1 MQSNFYTSSIG
12 RKVVMAAT
20 GLFLMA
26 FLGVHLA
33 LNATLLLDDGGVL
46 FDRTAEL
53 FRQNWG
59 LHLLEMLVL
68 VGFVVHIGQGVALT
82 LANRSKRSTLYAV
95 NAGVS
100 IDPARAMGWLGA
112 VILAFLILHLYQ
124 FWLPNI
130 LGTRTEDLSQ
140 IVRSSLS
147 QWWVVA
153 IYVLGCLAVAAHLW
167 HGARSAAITLGLTD
181 RSRQLFGAIGIV
193 AAIGLPLGL
202 ALIAICLG
210 FRL

>member
-1 MQSNFYTSSIG
+1 
-12 RKVVMAAT
+12 MAAT
-20 GLFLMA
+20 GLFLIA

-33 LNATLLLDDGGVL
+33 LNASLLADDGGVL

-59 LHLLEMLVL
+59 LHLLEGLVL
-68 VGFVVHIGQGVALT
+68 AGFGVHIGQGVALT
-82 LANRSKRSTLYAV
+82 LTNRSKRTTSYAV
-95 NAGVS
+95 NSGLA
-100 IDPARAMGWLGA
+100 IDPAQVMGWLGA

-130 LGTRTEDLSQ
+130 LGTRAEDLSQ

-147 QWWVVA
+147 QSWVVT

-181 RSRQLFGAIGIV
+181 RFQPLISIGIGV
-193 AAIGLPLGL
+193 AIALPLGL
-202 ALIAICLG
+202 AAIAISLG

>member
-12 RKVVMAAT
+12 RKVIMAAT

-33 LNATLLLDDGGVL
+33 LNATLLLDDRGVL

-68 VGFVVHIGQGVALT
+68 GGFVVHIGQGVALT
-82 LANRSKRSTLYAV
+82 LANRSKRSTPYAV

-130 LGTRTEDLSQ
+130 LGTRVEDLSQ

-147 QWWVVA
+147 HWWVVA

-181 RSRQLFGAIGIV
+181 RFKLLISIGMSIAI
-193 AAIGLPLGL
+193 ALPLGL
-202 ALIAICLG
+202 AIIAIAL
-210 FRL
+210 FLRL